1 MSFSINKYEE
11 FQRIP
16 KNVEDDKNKKDNKK
30 PNPKDKGKAPAKE
43 TVVLDETNSIEVKKN
58 NVFKVAPIIY
68 GLNNVKLV

>member
-30 PNPKDKGKAPAKE
+30 
-43 TVVLDETNSIEVKKN
+43 SI
-58 NVFKVAPIIY
+58 
-68 GLNNVKLV
+68 